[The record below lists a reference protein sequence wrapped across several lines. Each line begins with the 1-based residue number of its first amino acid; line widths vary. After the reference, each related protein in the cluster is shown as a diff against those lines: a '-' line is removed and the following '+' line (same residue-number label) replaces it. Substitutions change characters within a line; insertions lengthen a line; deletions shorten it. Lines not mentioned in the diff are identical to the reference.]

1 MGYDGTLK
9 FDTKVDSSGFESGV
23 SKIGSLASGAMK
35 ATTAIIGG
43 AATAIVGLGTAAVK
57 VGSDFEAAMSNVG
70 AISGATGDELDAL
83 TAKAQEMG
91 AKTKFSAS
99 ESADAFSYMAMAGWK
114 TEDMLNGIEGIM
126 NLAAASGE
134 DLATTSDIVTDAL
147 TAFGLSAQDS
157 GHFADILA
165 AASSNANTNVGL
177 MGETFKYVAPVAGAL
192 GFSAEDT
199 AQAIGLMA
207 NAGIK
212 GSQAGTALRSMFT
225 RLSKPTKEVQTAM
238 DALNLSLTDEQ
249 GNVKDLGTLMGDL
262 REGFANCTDAEAAQ
276 YAAMIAGQEGMSG
289 LLAIVNA
296 SEDDYNKLADA
307 IAGSTDE
314 LTGYSAAEEMA
325 AKQIDNLQGQVTILK
340 SALEGFGIKIYQ
352 EMDDPLKEVVKTAQ
366 DMVQQL
372 TDAFDEGGFEGLVSA
387 VGDVLAQIITKIA
400 DAAPQFIDMAVS
412 LVHSFC
418 EGLKNADGIGE
429 SGAKLVSSLVQGI
442 MSVMGDL
449 ATTAIYLITELV
461 LGIEEYLPDILQT
474 GIDVVLNI
482 IDGIT
487 EALPKLLPAA
497 VRIIGSLAEKIVE
510 NLPAIIDAAIEIIMA
525 LIDGLT
531 EAMPELLEAAVTVFS
546 ALIQALPVILDKLL
560 DALPDIITGIIDF
573 LVENIP
579 AILDAGIQLFMAL
592 VDAIPQI
599 ITVLLEHLPEIIE
612 AIVTGLIEGLP
623 QIIAAIGEAAITIA
637 SMLPELLLSIFVAL
651 GTWLAGLLEPVGQ
664 FFTDVWTAISEWFA
678 ELPGRLAE
686 FFTGLIENI
695 GEFFANVISDAG
707 TFLNNLMS
715 DIGAF
720 LTDLP
725 YQIGYALGVAIGNI
739 IQWGKDV
746 IDWIAENVPVM
757 IDNII
762 EFFSE
767 LPGRLWEWL
776 TEAFN
781 NIVQWGK
788 DTLESAKQSA
798 SDTIDGIID
807 FFKDLPGKA
816 KEWLDNTI
824 DNIISFG
831 SDLVDKGKQAAQ
843 DFFDGFID
851 IVSGIP
857 GEMLDIGK
865 NIVNG
870 VWNGIQSLA
879 GTLWNNVTSFFS
891 GIVDG
896 VKNTLGIA
904 SPSKVFASEVGA
916 WIPPGV
922 GEGIEDAMPGL
933 MKDTKEQMRQ
943 LADEMQATVNA
954 ETGEISFDKTG
965 QQDYEQAQA
974 ERRSQSNVNV
984 SGQLE
989 GDRPIEVHTNF
1000 YLDKRK
1006 FAEEIT
1012 PAVNHEMY
1020 KIDSSENNR
1029 GRGN

>member
-57 VGSDFEAAMSNVG
+57 VGSDFEASMSNVA

-157 GHFADILA
+157 GHFADVLA
-165 AASSNANTNVGL
+165 AASSNANTNVSL
-177 MGETFKYVAPVAGAL
+177 MGETFKYVAPVAGSL

-225 RLSKPTKEVQTAM
+225 RLAKPTKEVQTAM
-238 DALNLSLTDEQ
+238 DALNISLTDEQ
-249 GNVKDLGTLMGDL
+249 GNVKDLSTLMGDL

-352 EMDDPLKEVVKTAQ
+352 EMDSPLKDVVKTAQ

-387 VGDVLAQIITKIA
+387 VGDVLSQVLTKIA
-400 DAAPQFIDMAVS
+400 DAAPQFIEMAVS
-412 LVHSFC
+412 LVNSFC
-418 EGLKNADGIGE
+418 EGLKNAPGIGE
-429 SGAKLVSSLVQGI
+429 SGAKLVTSLVQGI

-461 LGIEEYLPDILQT
+461 LGLEGKLPDILQT

-487 EALPKLLPAA
+487 KAMPELIPAA
-497 VRIIGSLAEKIVE
+497 VRIIGSLAQKIVE

-531 EAMPELLEAAVTVFS
+531 EAMPELLDAAVKVFS
-546 ALIQALPVILDKLL
+546 ALVQALPVILDKLL
-560 DALPDIITGIIDF
+560 DALPDIITGIINF

-579 AILDAGIQLFMAL
+579 AILDAAIQLFMAL
-592 VDAIPQI
+592 VQAIPQI

-623 QIIAAIGEAAITIA
+623 QIISAIGEAAITIA
-637 SMLPELLLSIFVAL
+637 TMLPELLLSIFTAL
-651 GTWLAGLLEPVGQ
+651 GEWLAGLLEPVGQ
-664 FFTDVWTAISEWFA
+664 FFADAWTAISEWFT
-678 ELPGRLAE
+678 ELPGRLAT
-686 FFTGLIENI
+686 FFEGLISDI
-695 GEFFANVISDAG
+695 GEFFSNVISDAG
-707 TFLNNLMS
+707 TFLSNLMT
-715 DIGAF
+715 DIGEF

-725 YQIGYALGVAIGNI
+725 YKIGYALGVAIGKI

-746 IDWIAENVPVM
+746 FNWIKENVPKM
-757 IDNII
+757 IENIVT
-762 EFFSE
+762 FFSE
-767 LPGRLWEWL
+767 LPGKVWEWL
-776 TEAFN
+776 KETYN
-781 NIVQWGK
+781 KVVQWGK
-788 DTLESAKQSA
+788 DTLQNAKQA
-798 SDTIDGIID
+798 AKNTIDAVVN
-807 FFKDLPGKA
+807 FFKELPGKVWQ
-816 KEWLDNTI
+816 WLSNTVQKVV
-824 DNIISFG
+824 SFG
-831 SDLVDKGKQAAQ
+831 TDLVNKGKTAATN
-843 DFFDGFID
+843 FFNGFLN
-851 IVSGIP
+851 IVKNIP
-857 GEMLDIGK
+857 NEMFNIGK

-879 GTLWNNVTSFFS
+879 STLWNNVTNFFS
-891 GIVDG
+891 GIVNG
-896 VKNTLGIA
+896 VKKTLGIA
-904 SPSKVFASEVGA
+904 SPSRVFADEVGA

-922 GEGIEDAMPGL
+922 GEGIENAMPGL
-933 MKDTKEQMRQ
+933 MKDTRKQMLQ
-943 LADEMQATVNA
+943 LAEEMQATVDA
-954 ETGEISFDKTG
+954 ETGDISFDKTG
-965 QQDYEQAQA
+965 QQDYEAAQA

-984 SGQLE
+984 YGQIE
-989 GDRPIEVHTNF
+989 GDRPIEVHTNL